1 MIKGRAGR
9 PKRGT
14 ISLDEVIVR
23 RLLEKGPATWGEL
36 KNSKL
41 KGSMKNDSPM
51 KNDSSLKKAID
62 RLREGML
69 ITSEATIIDGKAIT
83 FYKLTRPPEA
93 AHFFYRENIPLYR
106 WIDETFTELS
116 SSRST
121 MIRDKSS
128 VKKKASSNEVQTVD
142 EHIESQGNAL
152 AIALQGLSLEI
163 LNAIQA
169 SYELNEGSESKRRAY
184 FETAWETYLSLI
196 AMDISCLASS
206 ECGDTKKSIEI
217 AKKKLNS
224 IER

>member
-14 ISLDEVIVR
+14 ISLDDVIVR
-23 RLLEKGPATWGEL
+23 RLLKNGPATWGEL
-36 KNSKL
+36 KDSMPE
-41 KGSMKNDSPM
+41 GST

-62 RLREGML
+62 RLREDMI
-69 ITSEATIIDGKAIT
+69 ITSEGTTIDGKGIT

-93 AHFFYRENIPLYR
+93 AHSFYRENLPLYC

-128 VKKKASSNEVQTVD
+128 VNKKASSNKVQTVE

-152 AIALQGLSLEI
+152 AKALQGLSLEI

-169 SYELNEGSESKRRAY
+169 SYELNEGSEGKRRAY
-184 FETAWETYLSLI
+184 FETAWETYLSVI
-196 AMDISCLASS
+196 AMEVSRLASP
-206 ECGDTKKSIEI
+206 ECGNTKESIQI
-217 AKKKLNS
+217 AREKLNS
-224 IER
+224 IES